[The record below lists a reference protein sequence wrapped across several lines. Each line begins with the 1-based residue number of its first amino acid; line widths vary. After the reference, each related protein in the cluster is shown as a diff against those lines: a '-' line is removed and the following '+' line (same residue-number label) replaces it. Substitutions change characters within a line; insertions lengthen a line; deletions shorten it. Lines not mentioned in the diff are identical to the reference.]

1 MNVRRVSR
9 ASFVMAQTRP
19 GHRPRS
25 NASCRGDLPNN
36 CPPDTPSRTGTRYTA
51 GMNVSAVRARHLLLP
66 ALFLLSLALHLL
78 ALMWLDPR
86 PALRLTAT
94 GPLTVRLADAGAGVS
109 LPAMAPPVRTPA
121 APAVP
126 PAAPSLPALPIPPAP
141 LPQELPAAA
150 EPAFIPSTAAP
161 SAATDGAALP
171 QQDTGPPQRPSQ
183 YRTAS
188 HDSVRIDYCI
198 KGMDGGDARL
208 AWETDGS
215 SYRLELDG
223 ILGEIISEG
232 GLDDAGMSPRRTS
245 ERWGAGRATTLF
257 DRARGQI
264 IDGVTGRSA
273 QLLPGSQDAASVL
286 LQLASIG
293 QADPDQLRSRLAF
306 WMGGVAGARV
316 VYFETAGQESLDT
329 GIGTL
334 ETVRLVRLA
343 DDSAPQLEVWLAP
356 AKGWLPVQLRLSEPD
371 GAARTQ
377 TVCAISAA
385 KTN

>member
-1 MNVRRVSR
+1 M
-9 ASFVMAQTRP
+9 FVVQP
-19 GHRPRS
+19 
-25 NASCRGDLPNN
+25 
-36 CPPDTPSRTGTRYTA
+36 
-51 GMNVSAVRARHLLLP
+51 RHLLLP
-66 ALFLLSLALHLL
+66 VLFVLSLALHLL
-78 ALMWLDPR
+78 AIVWLDPR
-86 PALRLTAT
+86 PAPRLAAA
-94 GPLTVRLADAGAGVS
+94 GPLTVTLAGTSGTSVASPV
-109 LPAMAPPVRTPA
+109 LPVAAPPVQ
-121 APAVP
+121 APET
-126 PAAPSLPALPIPPAP
+126 APVTPAP
-141 LPQELPAAA
+141 LPPTPPASDDAATAPAAAAA
-150 EPAFIPSTAAP
+150 EPSTA
-161 SAATDGAALP
+161 TTTLP
-171 QQDTGPPQRPSQ
+171 QQDIGPLQRPSQ

-188 HDSVRIDYCI
+188 HDTVRIDYCVN
-198 KGMDGGDARL
+198 GTDGGNAHL

-223 ILGEIISEG
+223 ILGDFVSEG
-232 GLDDAGMSPRRTS
+232 GLDDAGISPRRTS
-245 ERWGAGRATTLF
+245 ERMGTGQASTVF

-306 WMGGVAGARV
+306 WVGGVAGARV